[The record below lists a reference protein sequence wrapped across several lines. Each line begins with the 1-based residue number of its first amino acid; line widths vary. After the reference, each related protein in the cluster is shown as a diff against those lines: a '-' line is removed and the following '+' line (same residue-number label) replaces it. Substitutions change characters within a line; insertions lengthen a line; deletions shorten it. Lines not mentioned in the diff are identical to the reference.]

1 MAYTVEISSTAYRL
15 AKKLP
20 KNIRQVVVD
29 HAKKLAIKPHAGE
42 KLKGK
47 YSYLLTGDC
56 QIPILGTAGIR
67 TRKCLWIPPACTLPK
82 GHLTQISVLDEL
94 FILMGVIRPYCGL
107 AVGSN
112 HVARA
117 SALNTMAPLSSLLP
131 G

>member
-56 QIPILGTAGIR
+56 QIPILGTALVAWVGN
-67 TRKCLWIPPACTLPK
+67 P
-82 GHLTQISVLDEL
+82 HTQVPMDPS
-94 FILMGVIRPYCGL
+94 GL
-107 AVGSN
+107 
-112 HVARA
+112 HP
-117 SALNTMAPLSSLLP
+117 T
-131 G
+131 